1 MSFDRRDTMHSVLQ
15 TITRNK
21 LIAVIRGAKSENV
34 IPIAEALL
42 KGGVNIFEVTSD
54 TPNVFPLIEEMT
66 STFQKE
72 AIVGVGTVLD
82 AETARMAI
90 LSGAQF
96 IFSPTLDLETI
107 RMTKRYGVVS
117 IPGAMTPTEILTAYE
132 HGADMIK
139 VFPSHAL
146 GPSYI
151 KDVHGPLP
159 HIPLIPT
166 GGINLENIDDY
177 FQNGAVA
184 AGLGGSLVDT
194 KQPIHKENLNK
205 LTKKAKQFRQK
216 IKRG

>member
-1 MSFDRRDTMHSVLQ
+1 MHSVLQ

-194 KQPIHKENLNK
+194 KQPIHKGNLNK

>member
-1 MSFDRRDTMHSVLQ
+1 MHSVLQ

-72 AIVGVGTVLD
+72 AIVGVGTMLD

-194 KQPIHKENLNK
+194 KQPIHKGNLNK

>member
-1 MSFDRRDTMHSVLQ
+1 MHSVLQ

-72 AIVGVGTVLD
+72 AIVGVGTMLD